1 MNMEQ
6 KTFYVA
12 PEAKFSAARIR
23 CSILVGSNG
32 QGQTSEV
39 KPSTGGNSGSVSE
52 PSIPINGE
60 ARSRGTNSL
69 GF

>member
-12 PEAKFSAARIR
+12 PEAKLSAARIR

-32 QGQTSEV
+32 QGQTSQEGGQDAR
-39 KPSTGGNSGSVSE
+39 PSTPPFEFGDARARKGSLS
-52 PSIPINGE
+52 
-60 ARSRGTNSL
+60 
-69 GF
+69 F